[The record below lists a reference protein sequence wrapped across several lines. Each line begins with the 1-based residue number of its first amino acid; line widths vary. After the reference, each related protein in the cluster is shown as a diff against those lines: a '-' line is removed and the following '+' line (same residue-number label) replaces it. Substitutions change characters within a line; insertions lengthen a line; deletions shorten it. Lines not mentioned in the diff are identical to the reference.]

1 MEHVTDRWGNRITL
15 TDERWQ
21 HIIEWH
27 PELEGFEDDVLDTI
41 RKGRRR
47 QDPIDPHKYKYLY
60 PVEDLPFG
68 LTHIVVVV
76 RIAARKF
83 VMTPIRI
90 FNAMHYTYVIESS
103 RDGQ

>member
-1 MEHVTDRWGNRITL
+1 LAQVTDRWGNRIAL

-21 HIIEWH
+21 HILEWH
-27 PELEGFEDDVLDTI
+27 RELEGFEENVLVTI

-47 QDPIDPHKYKYLY
+47 QDPVDAQKYKYIY
-60 PVEDLPFG
+60 PTEGLPFG

-83 VMTPIRI
+83 VLT
-90 FNAMHYTYVIESS
+90 AYGIEKK
-103 RDGQ
+103 GGG

>member
-1 MEHVTDRWGNRITL
+1 LEQVTDRWGNRITL

-27 PELEGFEDDVLDTI
+27 PELEDFQEEVLETI

-47 QDPIDPHKYKYLY
+47 QDPMDQQKYKYIHRA
-60 PVEDLPFG
+60 EGLPFG

-83 VMTPIRI
+83 VLT
-90 FNAMHYTYVIESS
+90 AYGIE
-103 RDGQ
+103 RKGGR

>member
-1 MEHVTDRWGNRITL
+1 LNQVADRWGNRITL

-27 PELEGFEDDVLDTI
+27 PELEAFQEQVLEAI

-47 QDPIDPHKYKYLY
+47 QDPIDQQKYKYIAR
-60 PVEDLPFG
+60 VEGLSFG
-68 LTHIVVVV
+68 LTHIVVAV

-83 VMTPIRI
+83 VLT
-90 FNAMHYTYVIESS
+90 AYGIEKK
-103 RDGQ
+103 GGE